1 LIVAQQRLGKS
12 SDSKD
17 TSSASASTTASTTA
31 TTDLEMSYAIKYL
44 DYCVHRLRNT
54 QSAIHNFL
62 LWLYAQQPDD
72 GDSVLKFVNER
83 VKPCFDLDYALR
95 VCMQANQKKACVKIY
110 TMMDLFDEAGKKKAV
125 PCVAIVLRTN

>member
-1 LIVAQQRLGKS
+1 
-12 SDSKD
+12 
-17 TSSASASTTASTTA
+17 
-31 TTDLEMSYAIKYL
+31 MSYAIKYL

-125 PCVAIVLRTN
+125 PCVAIVLRMN